1 MTKEQCER
9 SLNKAPKGRKEKEV
23 TLVIQA
29 QHLFTVWSKTL
40 DGEKE
45 RSQEKYQTK
54 ERTLTGKDQI
64 IDFAGYSWREKQY
77 T

>member
-23 TLVIQA
+23 ILVIQA
-29 QHLFTVWSKTL
+29 QCLFTVWSKTL

-54 ERTLTGKDQI
+54 ERTLTGRDQI
-64 IDFAGYSWREKQY
+64 TDFAGYGWREKQY